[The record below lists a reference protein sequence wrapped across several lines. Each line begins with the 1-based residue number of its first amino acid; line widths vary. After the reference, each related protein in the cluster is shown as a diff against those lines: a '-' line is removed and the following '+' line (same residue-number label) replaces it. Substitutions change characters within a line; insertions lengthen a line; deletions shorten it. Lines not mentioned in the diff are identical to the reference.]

1 MTAIAVR
8 DSAVRYVIP
17 GNRRAASGRGT
28 GGAAYTTDVGPTDT
42 SRTMIRVMATGA
54 QVLDDIAAR
63 VHAGESAAATV
74 RELLSFFNAQRRG
87 SNVVWSIR
95 RALRDLRLITYP
107 DFEQTYIDVRVE
119 FRPAP
124 ADEQQVPGPTSGV
137 AVEQTPTASEETE
150 TISRVVVGGSIADP
164 VARVSMLA
172 AANRPPISVTR
183 DSEVAEAVTLML
195 MHDFSQLPVMQN
207 ERNVDGVISWKSLGA
222 ARALNR
228 DTHYV
233 RDCMENVEILGHDTP
248 LFEAIE
254 LIARREIVLV
264 RDAERKIS
272 GLVTTSD
279 ISLQFR
285 SLAEPFL
292 LLGEIE
298 NHIRRLIDGK
308 FSAGELVSVRDPN
321 DSEREVRNVSDLT
334 FGEYIRLLEA
344 PQNWG
349 KLGFNLARPQFV
361 SRLAEI
367 RRIRNEVMHFHP
379 DALAGPDLGV
389 LRDTVRFMQA
399 V

>member
-1 MTAIAVR
+1 MT
-8 DSAVRYVIP
+8 YVPQIL
-17 GNRRAASGRGT
+17 R
-28 GGAAYTTDVGPTDT
+28 
-42 SRTMIRVMATGA
+42 
-54 QVLDDIAAR
+54 DIATR
-63 VHAGESAAATV
+63 VHAGESASATV
-74 RELLSFFNAQRRG
+74 RELLSFFDAQRRG
-87 SNVVWSIR
+87 SNVVWFIR
-95 RALRDLRLITYP
+95 RALRDQKLITYP
-107 DFEQTYIDVRVE
+107 DFEQTYIDARVE

-124 ADEQQVPGPTSGV
+124 PDEQSQGIATSV
-137 AVEQTPTASEETE
+137 SAEQAAPSEETE
-150 TISRVVVGGSIADP
+150 TISRVVVGGSVADP
-164 VARVSMLA
+164 VPRVSMLA
-172 AANRPPISVTR
+172 AANQPPLSVNR
-183 DSEVAEAVTLML
+183 DAEVAEAVTLML

-207 ERNVDGVISWKSLGA
+207 DRNVDGIISWKSLGA
-222 ARALNR
+222 ARALKR
-228 DTHYV
+228 EVTHV

-248 LFEAIE
+248 LFDAIE
-254 LIARREIVLV
+254 IIARRELVLV

-308 FSAGELVSVRDPN
+308 FSVEKLVAVRDPA
-321 DSEREVRNVSDLT
+321 DADREVRNVSDLT

-344 PQNWG
+344 PENWQ

-361 SRLAEI
+361 ARMGEI

-379 DALAGPDLGV
+379 DALSGADLSV

-399 V
+399 L